1 MKTSRRYNGIV
12 INMPTFREK
21 SLVEDCVISQLEAKG
36 WKFIKNEELARESL
50 EEPML
55 VSDLIGA
62 LKRINAN
69 SGLGDEEIKK
79 VLNELK
85 LKGSGIE
92 GVKQILNFFK
102 QGVPVKFEKEKVLK
116 YVKLFDFENLGNNDF
131 IVSRQVW
138 FHGREKR
145 RLDALLYV
153 NGIPLVNIECKD
165 PTNPAESSY
174 IAYRQIKDYE
184 KTLPELYKYV
194 QIGVAICE
202 TARYFPIVP
211 WLDDVKWE
219 KWKFEVKDS
228 VDSVIEMLSPEIL
241 LDLIKNFIFVREER
255 GKTTK
260 VIARYMQ
267 YRSVNKVVERVI
279 KNLRG
284 DEEPNKGLIWHWQGS
299 GKTLEM
305 VFSANK
311 LFKALGNPTVFF
323 ILDRTDLEKQL
334 YEEYT
339 ALDISPLP
347 EKIETINGLVNVLKH
362 GGGIGKRG
370 IFTVLIQKFREEI
383 QEFKELEPAIT
394 NRRDIIVFAD
404 EGHRTQ
410 YGSLAARMRNILKKA
425 FFFAFTGTPIKK
437 EGRDTYEIFSNLPDE
452 KYLDKYFITDSIS
465 DGFTLKIAYQPRL
478 EKEVHLKKED
488 LKFFLEQEFDE
499 LPEETRER
507 VEEKIK
513 KKLNTL
519 KVILKNI
526 ERVRL
531 VAKDIAQH
539 FKENVDEKFK
549 AMVVAVDR
557 ETCVLYKRELDGL
570 LPKEY
575 SELVMTF
582 SRTDP
587 KIIRDYLDELRER
600 YNGKEIEDIIKEIID
615 KFKDEENPKILIVT
629 DMLLTGFDAPILQTM
644 YLDKPL
650 KEHRLL
656 QAIARTNRPY
666 NDVKEAGLIIDYLG
680 ILKEFKRAFEIYSD
694 EEIKNA
700 VYSPEKLQGEFRELL
715 NRVLELFKDIRRDYE
730 RETLMNAFDVLSSDE
745 KTAKEF
751 LRSYRKLRKI
761 FELLGPDVVKAELF
775 NEYKWISAIF
785 VYYTRLVD
793 RRGDPVDQQV
803 RKYFNRTLRYV
814 YLATELEK
822 IKKDLPL
829 IQFDDD
835 YLRKLEE
842 KVKSEDE
849 KAADIVFTLN
859 RWVLVERYKNPIYE
873 SVADKVERILKSWK
887 ERTEDFKKIYSEST
901 AIIKEIFALKKR
913 QRQLGL
919 SDMEYSILLVF
930 EKEDKKIKLEEII
943 SFVES
948 IKSQMFSNWN
958 VQQSAQKAIGR
969 IVRRFLRMYKP
980 GLEERERL
988 YEKIMRC
995 VENYGKT
1002 D

>member
-21 SLVEDCVISQLEAKG
+21 SLVEDYVISQLEAKG
-36 WKFIKNEELARESL
+36 WKFIKSEELARESF
-50 EEPML
+50 EEPLL
-55 VSDLIGA
+55 VSDLIRA
-62 LKRINAN
+62 LKRINPEI
-69 SGLGDEEIKK
+69 GDEEIKK

-85 LKGSGIE
+85 LKSSGVE
-92 GVKQILNFFK
+92 GIKQILNFFK

-116 YVKLFDFENLGNNDF
+116 YVKLFDFRTLGNNDF
-131 IVSRQVW
+131 TVSRQFW

-219 KWKFEVKDS
+219 KWKSELKDS

-267 YRSVNKVVERVI
+267 YRAVNKVVERVL
-279 KNLRG
+279 KNFEG
-284 DEEPNKGLIWHWQGS
+284 EKEPNKGLIWHWQGS

-311 LFKALGNPTVFF
+311 LFKALGNPTIFF

-425 FFFAFTGTPIKK
+425 FFFAFTGTPLTKP
-437 EGRDTYEIFSNLPDE
+437 GRDTYEIFSNLPDE

-499 LPEETRER
+499 LPEETREK

-557 ETCVLYKRELDGL
+557 ETCVLYKKELDGL

-761 FELLGPDVVKAELF
+761 FELLGPDIIKAELF

-958 VQQSAQKAIGR
+958 VQQSAQKAMGR
-969 IVRRFLRMYKP
+969 IVRRFLRTYKP

-995 VENYGKT
+995 IENYGKT